1 MKKPLFIF
9 LRVIFIIGVMLVAT
23 FYGFKFYYQAQ
34 SYRGIEKALVV
45 DGPPVIGKT
54 DAPFTIVEFFD
65 YRCPHCSAMSKLV
78 DEAVRNDPHI
88 KILLRPVVLSDDES
102 LKISTLVLAA
112 DSQKQGATISLHK
125 DIMALPSIP
134 TYNSVKDI
142 AVSKGIDIKQA
153 ENDGESFKPLVTQNT
168 ALITDIGFYGVPA
181 LVIGDKGFM
190 PQGQV
195 LPGVNELR
203 LMIIDAKKRL
213 GLK

>member
-1 MKKPLFIF
+1 MKKSFFIF

-23 FYGFKFYYQAQ
+23 FYGFKFYYQTQ
-34 SYRGIEKALVV
+34 SDRGIEKSLVA
-45 DGPPVIGKT
+45 DNLPVIGQT

-65 YRCPHCSAMSKLV
+65 YRCSHCSAMSKLV

-112 DSQKQGATISLHK
+112 DSQKQGATLSLHK
-125 DIMALPSIP
+125 DIMALPSVP
-134 TYNSVKDI
+134 TYDSVK
-142 AVSKGIDIKQA
+142 ALATSKGINIEQA
-153 ENDGESFKPLVTQNT
+153 EKDGESFKPIVAQNT
-168 ALITDIGFYGVPA
+168 SLVVDIGFYGVPA

-190 PQGQV
+190 PQSEM
-195 LPGVNELR
+195 PGVNELR
-203 LMIIDAKKRL
+203 LMIIDAKQRL